1 MRSSHISALTGTL
14 LIAVAGSLQA
24 QTAGDGSSPVTY
36 TGTTRI
42 FGQSANRQGINQG
55 LPASFGRWELN
66 SLLTVYGI
74 PISITGLL
82 TSEQAYSDQQMNY
95 FSVGL
100 SQGDLQML
108 IRSKIDEKIGEFEAW
123 KGKMEKE
130 GMDALRDS
138 LSRFAP
144 EKLNDV
150 ADLPSLDKLKEL
162 ASLKESDLQDR
173 LGELKSMGIASV
185 TQSITSLFP
194 TLAVGTAFPIYSSLV
209 LEGSPVTG
217 VDVEF
222 TPGKFYTA
230 FTAGK
235 ILSSTPG
242 LASYQSFLSQFAY
255 DRTLTAG
262 RLGYGRKDDTHLF
275 LTALYAHDK
284 GGSPY
289 PDSIAPPHQPQENL
303 VVGTEGQLLLFDDR
317 LALRGEVAMSA
328 LDNDAGAVGMDS
340 TSDVPSWM
348 RNVFGVSSSSAYDYA
363 YMFAGGYSFAETGTI
378 ITLLTKRVGPAYN
391 SLGVP
396 FIRNDYRR
404 HEAKV
409 EQGFVQRQ
417 LTVAGYYRR
426 EEDNLGDEKSSGTKT
441 DAFGASLAMNFRNL
455 PYLRLSYAPLTQQS
469 GALAESL
476 KIENKVTVATAMTGY
491 TFRTGGGLV
500 SSSNLAVVYQE
511 GKTKDGLG
519 AYISRNAT
527 FSQFFTFAVPLSLTL
542 AVGSSITSIEA
553 ATTTVITTDLSA
565 GYAFGEWSTTLGG
578 SLSRDGVTRNSVF
591 LAASGP
597 LGKIAGLTLQLER
610 SNVDDPYYTGANFNE
625 TVFRMTLT
633 RSW

>member
-1 MRSSHISALTGTL
+1 MKSLSLSALTGTL
-14 LIAVAGSLQA
+14 LVAIAGSLPA
-24 QTAGDGSSPVTY
+24 QVTY
-36 TGTTRI
+36 TGSTRV
-42 FGQSANRQGINQG
+42 FGQAANRQGVNQG
-55 LPASFGRWELN
+55 LPPSFARWELN
-66 SLLTVYGI
+66 SLLTVYGV

-95 FSVGL
+95 FSIGL

-108 IRSKIDEKIGEFEAW
+108 LRSKIDEKIGEFEAW
-123 KGKMEKE
+123 KAKMEAD

-138 LSRFAP
+138 LSRYAP
-144 EKLNDV
+144 EKLKDV

-162 ASLKESDLQDR
+162 SSLKESDLQDR
-173 LGELKSMGIASV
+173 LGELQSMGIASV

-194 TLAVGTAFPIYSSLV
+194 TLAVGTAFPLYSSLI

-235 ILSSTPG
+235 ILTSTPG
-242 LASYQSFLSQFAY
+242 IASYQSFLSEFAY

-275 LTALYAHDK
+275 VTALYAHDK

-289 PDSIAPPHQPQENL
+289 PDSIAPPHPMQENV

-317 LALRGEVAMSA
+317 LALRGEVAVSA
-328 LDNDAGAVGMDS
+328 LENDAGALPLDS

-348 RNVFGVSSSSAYDYA
+348 TNIFGVSSSASYDYA
-363 YMFAGGYSFAETGTI
+363 YMVAGGYSFLESGTTI
-378 ITLLTKRVGPAYN
+378 SLMTKRVGPAYN

-404 HEAKV
+404 HEVKL
-409 EQGFVQRQ
+409 EQGFLQRQ
-417 LTVAGYYRR
+417 LTIGGFYRQ
-426 EEDNLGDEKSSGTKT
+426 EEDNLGSTKSSGTKT
-441 DAFGASLAMNFRNL
+441 EAFGASLAMNFLNL

-469 GALAESL
+469 GAIVDSL
-476 KIENKVTVATAMTGY
+476 KIENEITVITAMTGY
-491 TFRTGGGLV
+491 TARAQSGFV
-500 SSSNLAVVYQE
+500 SSSNLAFVFQE
-511 GKTKDGLG
+511 GKTKGGIG

-527 FSQFFTFAVPLSLTL
+527 FSQFFTFAIPLSLTL
-542 AVGSSITSIEA
+542 AVGSSITSMEA
-553 ATTTVITTDLSA
+553 TTTTVITSDLAASY
-565 GYAFGEWSTTLGG
+565 GFGEWSTTLGG
-578 SLSRDGVTRNSVF
+578 TFARDAVTRNTGYV
-591 LAASGP
+591 AVSGP
-597 LGKIAGLTLQLER
+597 LGNIAGLTLQLER
-610 SNVDDPYYTGANFNE
+610 TNVDDPTYTGANFNE
-625 TVFRMTLT
+625 TVFRMTIT
-633 RSW
+633 RNW

>member
-1 MRSSHISALTGTL
+1 MRSPHISALTGAL
-14 LIAVAGSLQA
+14 LIVIAGSLPA
-24 QTAGDGSSPVTY
+24 QVTY
-36 TGTTRI
+36 TGSTRV
-42 FGQSANRQGINQG
+42 FGQAANRQGVNQG
-55 LPASFGRWELN
+55 LPASFARWELN
-66 SLLTVYGI
+66 SLLTVYGV

-100 SQGDLQML
+100 SQGDLQSL

-123 KGKMEKE
+123 KGKMENE
-130 GMDALRDS
+130 GVDALRDS

-144 EKLNDV
+144 DKLKDV

-194 TLAVGTAFPIYSSLV
+194 TLAVGTAFPMYSSLI
-209 LEGSPVTG
+209 LEGSPITG

-222 TPGKFYTA
+222 TPGRFYSA

-235 ILSSTPG
+235 ILSATPG
-242 LASYQSFLSQFAY
+242 IASYQSFLSEFAY

-262 RLGYGRKDDTHLF
+262 RLGYGRKDDSHLF

-289 PDSIAPPHQPQENL
+289 PDSIAPPHQPQKNL
-303 VVGTEGQLLLFDDR
+303 VLGTEGQLVLFDDR
-317 LALRGEVAMSA
+317 LALRAEAALSA
-328 LDNDAGAVGMDS
+328 LEGDAGAVGMDS

-348 RNVFGVSSSSAYDYA
+348 KNIFGVSPSSSYDYA
-363 YMFAGGYSFAETGTI
+363 YMFAGGYSFVESGTI
-378 ITLLTKRVGPAYN
+378 VSLMTKRVGPAYN

-396 FIRNDYRR
+396 FMRNDYRR
-404 HEAKV
+404 HEVKL

-417 LTVAGYYRR
+417 LTVAGYFRR
-426 EEDNLGDEKSSGTKT
+426 EEDNLGNAKSSGTKT
-441 DAFGASLAMNFRNL
+441 NAFGASLAMNFRNL
-455 PYLRLSYAPLTQQS
+455 PYLKLNYAPLTQES

-476 KIENKVTVATAMTGY
+476 KIENKVSVLSAMTGY
-491 TFRTGGGLV
+491 TFRTDGGLV
-500 SSSNLAVVYQE
+500 SSSNLAMVYQE
-511 GKTKDGLG
+511 GKTKGGLG
-519 AYISRNAT
+519 AYIARNAT
-527 FSQFFTFAVPLSLTL
+527 FSQFVTFAIPLSLTL

-553 ATTTVITTDLSA
+553 ATTTVVTTDVSA
-565 GYAFGEWSTTLGG
+565 GYALGEWTTTLGG
-578 SLSRDGVTRNSVF
+578 SLARDGVTRNSVF

-597 LGKIAGLTLQLER
+597 IGKIAGLTLQLER
-610 SNVDDPYYTGANFNE
+610 SNVDDPTYTGENFNE

-633 RSW
+633 RNW

>member
-1 MRSSHISALTGTL
+1 MKSFSLSALTGTL
-14 LIAVAGSLQA
+14 LVAIAGSLPA
-24 QTAGDGSSPVTY
+24 QVTY
-36 TGTTRI
+36 TGSTRV
-42 FGQSANRQGINQG
+42 FGQAASRQGVNQG
-55 LPASFGRWELN
+55 LPASFARWELN
-66 SLLTVYGI
+66 SLLTVYGV
-74 PISITGLL
+74 PISVTGLL

-95 FSVGL
+95 FSIGL

-123 KGKMEKE
+123 KTKMETD

-144 EKLNDV
+144 EKLKDV

-162 ASLKESDLQDR
+162 SSLKESDLQDR

-194 TLAVGTAFPIYSSLV
+194 TLAVGTAFPLYSSLI

-235 ILSSTPG
+235 ILTSTPG
-242 LASYQSFLSQFAY
+242 IASYQSFLSEFAY

-275 LTALYAHDK
+275 VTALYAHDK

-289 PDSIAPPHQPQENL
+289 PDSIAPPHAMQENI

-317 LALRGEVAMSA
+317 LAFRGEVAFSA
-328 LDNDAGAVGMDS
+328 LENDAGALGMDS

-348 RNVFGVSSSSAYDYA
+348 TDVFGISPSSAYDYA
-363 YMFAGGYSFAETGTI
+363 YMFAGGYSFLESGT
-378 ITLLTKRVGPAYN
+378 TVSLMTKRVGPAYN

-396 FIRNDYRR
+396 FIKNDYRR
-404 HEAKV
+404 HEVKL
-409 EQGFVQRQ
+409 EQGFLQRQ
-417 LTVAGYYRR
+417 LTVGGYYRR
-426 EEDNLGDEKSSGTKT
+426 EEDNLGDTKSSGTT
-441 DAFGASLAMNFRNL
+441 TEAFGASLAMNFQNL
-455 PYLRLSYAPLTQQS
+455 PYLRVNYAPLTQQS
-469 GALAESL
+469 GALADSL
-476 KIENKVTVATAMTGY
+476 KIENEITVISAMTGY
-491 TFRTGGGLV
+491 TARAQSGFV
-500 SSSNLAVVYQE
+500 SSSNLAFVFQE
-511 GKTKDGLG
+511 GKTKGGIG

-527 FSQFFTFAVPLSLTL
+527 FSQFFTFAIPLSLTL

-553 ATTTVITTDLSA
+553 STTTVISTDLAAS
-565 GYAFGEWSTTLGG
+565 YAFGEWSTTLGG
-578 SLSRDGVTRNSVF
+578 TFSRDAVKRNTAYV
-591 LAASGP
+591 AASGP
-597 LGKIAGLTLQLER
+597 LGKIAGLTLQVER
-610 SNVDDPYYTGANFNE
+610 TNVDDPTYTGANFDE

-633 RSW
+633 RDW